1 MASPSNHSLL
11 SKPSLPPN
19 ETAPDAQEDAG
30 NVQEDSGN
38 VQEDAGN
45 VVATSPLDTLKGPA
59 PSLEAYANFNSIA
72 PPTLLCSERRQAG
85 KKQCEQ
91 REANAPEDLIDLTNK
106 ADEEEEAGSFPEG
119 SSASKSPPKR
129 RRMAD
134 NKRLDQVTVPHQ
146 LPPDLSNPSL
156 SLGQH
161 NPKHPGAAGDVHQ
174 SPIGPTSNFAGEGAD
189 LPPFNP
195 SSTAPNIPINQAS
208 PTLTAP
214 NVNPNASNTSS
225 TLQAGQKSP
234 GPTGSSNQPNAHQ
247 PPPAFFFILKPA
259 SANDTNT
266 NPTAPPGQTANSNPS
281 TDPSTSTPQPC
292 TTSLIL
298 DDAVRAQVHSIL
310 QTFQGNL
317 NRQKFKQAH
326 QAVHAFIDCRAQSMH
341 KRTSPPA
348 LPQFCLFLI
357 VGFSLKFDPLKFP
370 FLTPVETL
378 LLPANDEPWYAPG
391 LINTSF
397 KSANLANL
405 KAEAHVEY
413 PLYLLLLEIQ
423 KPSKFYLSRWSNV
436 IASSIQLTAQQF
448 AVKPT
453 SLSNLNNNNLDSHLR
468 ILEYLNSCKTS
479 ALASISEDGKMRN
492 DMTLKPLYPL
502 HNTIIDIFITYSIIQ
517 GLAVA
522 DVEPDANS
530 AESQSLVVQKKE
542 LDKHRSRHNYTPF
555 CLYLVAG
562 VRGLILAPHN
572 RQFAS
577 GASALGFLSAVEHI
591 FTKNIPQCKALE
603 PVWKRLGAYI
613 DGLFIASFLTP
624 NCLFN
629 FRQPDIIQLAQAITS
644 DFLGSIQNQL
654 PKKNFTIPRAV
665 TAK

>member
-1 MASPSNHSLL
+1 MHEQCQKRKQDVTEG
-11 SKPSLPPN
+11 KPIP
-19 ETAPDAQEDAG
+19 
-30 NVQEDSGN
+30 
-38 VQEDAGN
+38 
-45 VVATSPLDTLKGPA
+45 
-59 PSLEAYANFNSIA
+59 
-72 PPTLLCSERRQAG
+72 
-85 KKQCEQ
+85 
-91 REANAPEDLIDLTNK
+91 PEDLIDLTNK
-106 ADEEEEAGSFPEG
+106 PNKEEEAGSFPEG

-129 RRMAD
+129 RRMDD

-146 LPPDLSNPSL
+146 LPPESSNPSP
-156 SLGQH
+156 SLGQQ
-161 NPKHPGAAGDVHQ
+161 NPKHPGAAGDVPQ
-174 SPIGPTSNFAGEGAD
+174 SPIGPTSPPTNQDSTRLAPDPAGSLNAATPTSTALELATNQLSSSFAGEGAD

-208 PTLTAP
+208 PTSTAP
-214 NVNPNASNTSS
+214 NVNPNASNASS
-225 TLQAGQKSP
+225 TLQARQKSP
-234 GPTGSSNQPNAHQ
+234 GPTHQ
-247 PPPAFFFILKPA
+247 PPPAPFFILKPA

-281 TDPSTSTPQPC
+281 IDPSTSTPQPR

-326 QAVHAFIDCRAQSMH
+326 QAVHTFIDCRAQSMH

-348 LPQFCLFLI
+348 LPQFCL
-357 VGFSLKFDPLKFP
+357 VQSESSHNTCLKEIQKYL
-370 FLTPVETL
+370 ETL
-378 LLPANDEPWYAPG
+378 LLPANDEPWYEPG

-413 PLYLLLLEIQ
+413 PLCLLLLKSQ

-448 AVKPT
+448 AVIPT
-453 SLSNLNNNNLDSHLR
+453 SLSNLNNNNIDSHLH

-479 ALASISEDGKMRN
+479 ASASISEDGKMRN
-492 DMTLKPLYPL
+492 DMTLKPLYQL
-502 HNTIIDIFITYSIIQ
+502 YNTIIDIFITYSIIQ
-517 GLAVA
+517 GSAVA
-522 DVEPDANS
+522 GVEPDVNS
-530 AESQSLVVQKKE
+530 AESQSLVVRKKE

-591 FTKNIPQCKALE
+591 FTKNIPQREALE
-603 PVWKRLGAYI
+603 PVWKRLGTYI
-613 DGLFIASFLTP
+613 NGLFIASFLTS

-644 DFLGSIQNQL
+644 DFLGSVQNQF